1 MGGKLLADV
10 NGHAASVKDVAHIWP
25 WDRQLRETKEAFG
38 AFALYRDLGDH
49 RSVAAVS
56 TQLGRSAKLTR
67 RWSVRWRWV
76 ERAIAWDRELDR
88 VKQSAMKDKI
98 VEVAERH
105 AKAASAQLAVL
116 MAPAMELGKRLQ
128 EKRVD
133 LKDVKDASLIRMV
146 QQGAA
151 PIRNLI
157 EVERLSMGLPSL
169 MTAISGSDGAHKPGT
184 VADVLKDMF
193 RVDDDAQG
201 ETDGDE
207 HDAQDGEA
215 DQGEAEDGPRSD
227 GGSV

>member
-1 MGGKLLADV
+1 MADKLLADV
-10 NGHAASVKDVAHIWP
+10 NGHTASVKDVAHIWP
-25 WDRQLRETKEAFG
+25 WDRQLRESKEAFA

-67 RWSVRWRWV
+67 RWSVRWKWV
-76 ERAIAWDRELDR
+76 ERAIAWDREVDR
-88 VKQSAMKDKI
+88 IKQGAFKTEIVK
-98 VEVAERH
+98 VAERH
-105 AKAASAQLAVL
+105 AKAASAQLSVL

-133 LKDVKDASLIRMV
+133 LNKVSDAALIRMV
-146 QQGAA
+146 QQGAS

-169 MTAISGSDGAHKPGT
+169 MAAISGADGAHKPGT

-193 RVDDDAQG
+193 RVDDAQGEPDGDDEDAQG
-201 ETDGDE
+201 G
-207 HDAQDGEA
+207 APGEGA
-215 DQGEAEDGPRSD
+215 AEDGP
-227 GGSV
+227 